1 MPAPERIT
9 AYFIC
14 MATLQQLLS
23 SLNTDLIKEISDSV
37 APIEVPADTQLL
49 EEGSFV
55 HAVPLV
61 TKGLIRVSRRDEER
75 ELLLY
80 YIHPGELCIMSFS
93 ACCNNSASAIIA
105 STVENTELL
114 LLPSA
119 MIRKWLAD
127 YPSFNSY
134 VYGLYHHRY
143 ADLIDTIN
151 QLIFYRLDERLM
163 NYLQEM
169 AIEKKK
175 AIIPITHQMIANDL
189 GTAREVVSRLMK
201 KLEKEGK
208 IEQGRNLVKILNP
221 LPF

>member
-1 MPAPERIT
+1 
-9 AYFIC
+9 
-14 MATLQQLLS
+14 MASLQQLLS
-23 SLNTDLIKEISDSV
+23 SLNTDLIKEIQETIVPITV
-37 APIEVPADTQLL
+37 AADTQLL

-61 TKGLIRVSRRDEER
+61 IKGLIRVSRRDEDK

-114 LLPSA
+114 LIPSA
-119 MIRKWLAD
+119 TIRKWLAE

-163 NYLQEM
+163 NYLLELSK
-169 AIEKKK
+169 EKKNTEVS
-175 AIIPITHQMIANDL
+175 ITHQMIANDL

-208 IEQGRNLVKILNP
+208 IEQGRNLVRITANGI
-221 LPF
+221 